1 MKILAIGDVVG
12 KAGRKAVISRL
23 PELKK
28 RLKLDFIVVNGENAS
43 HGFGINRKI
52 CNALFTAGADV
63 ITMGNHTWDN
73 KEIFSFIEEETRII
87 RPMNYLENS
96 IGRGYNLYTLDD
108 GRKVMVAQFLG
119 NLFMEEYRNAFATAA
134 DWIKDFKLGEDI
146 NAIIVDFHAEATSE
160 KMAFGHFLDGK
171 VSLVFGTHTHIPTS
185 DFMVLKSGTGYITDA
200 GMTGD
205 YDSVIGMEKTEPIFR
220 FNNDFNTTG
229 HLTPAEKEATLCG
242 VVIETDD
249 KTGLCL
255 SIKQLKL
262 GGILAQTDI
271 L

>member
-1 MKILAIGDVVG
+1 MKILAVGDVVG
-12 KAGRKAVISRL
+12 KTGRKAVMSYI

-28 RLKLDFIVVNGENAS
+28 RLGLDFVVVNGENAS
-43 HGFGINRKI
+43 HGFGINRKM
-52 CNALFTAGADV
+52 CDAFFNAGVDV

-73 KEIFSFIEEETRII
+73 KEIFSFIDEETRIV
-87 RPMNYLENS
+87 RPMNFLENS
-96 IGRGYNLYTLDD
+96 LGRGYNIFTLSD

-119 NLFMEEYRNAFATAA
+119 NLFVGEYRNAFATAS
-134 DWIKDFKLGEDI
+134 DWIKDFILGQDVD
-146 NAIIVDFHAEATSE
+146 AIIVDFQAEATSE
-160 KMAFGHFLDGK
+160 KMAFAHFLDGK

-185 DFMVLKSGTGYITDA
+185 DFMVLANGTGYITDV

-205 YDSVIGMEKTEPIFR
+205 YDSVIGMDKVEPLSR
-220 FNNDFNTTG
+220 FKGDFTSAG

-262 GGILAQTDI
+262 GGLLAQADI